1 MAQAA
6 PIYGLVLAGGASS
19 RMHVDK
25 ATLDY
30 HGRPQLQRAY
40 ELVAAVT
47 TKAFVSVRAD
57 QRTDPTRA
65 AFAQIEDLQNGLGPM
80 AGIIAAFTQH
90 PQVAWL
96 VLACDLPFLMRAT
109 LEELIRQRDPHRLA
123 TAYRS
128 THDGLPE
135 PLCAIWEP
143 ASVEPLKAFL
153 ATGKHCP
160 RKFLIN
166 SDVALL
172 EQNDA
177 RALDN
182 INTPSEYQDATTSLK
197 LSTPASR
204 KQLRVQYFAVFR
216 EQAGRSEE
224 RIDTAAAT
232 PAALYAELQARYP
245 FKLPREQLKVA
256 VNAEFVDWQMALK
269 EGDSVVF
276 IPPVAGG

>member
-1 MAQAA
+1 
-6 PIYGLVLAGGASS
+6 VLAGGASS
-19 RMHVDK
+19 RMQVDK
-25 ATLDY
+25 ATLNY

-40 ELVAAVT
+40 ELLATVT
-47 TKAFVSVRAD
+47 AKTFISVRAD
-57 QRTDPTRA
+57 QRTDPARA
-65 AFAQIEDLQNGLGPM
+65 AFPQIEDLQSGLGPM

-90 PQVAWL
+90 PQIAWL
-96 VLACDLPFLMRAT
+96 VLACDLPFLTRMT
-109 LEELIRQRDPHRLA
+109 LEELIRQRDPQRLA

-128 THDGLPE
+128 AHDGLPE

-143 ASVEPLKAFL
+143 ASFEPLKAFL
-153 ATGKHCP
+153 ATGKQCP

-172 EQNDA
+172 AQSDT

-182 INTPSEYQDATTSLK
+182 INTPSEYQDAATTLK
-197 LSTPASR
+197 PSESPIPR

-224 RIDTAAAT
+224 RIETTAAT
-232 PAALYAELQARYP
+232 PSALYAELQARYP
-245 FKLPREQLKVA
+245 FKLSREQLKVA
-256 VNAEFVDWQMALK
+256 VNAEFVDWQIALR